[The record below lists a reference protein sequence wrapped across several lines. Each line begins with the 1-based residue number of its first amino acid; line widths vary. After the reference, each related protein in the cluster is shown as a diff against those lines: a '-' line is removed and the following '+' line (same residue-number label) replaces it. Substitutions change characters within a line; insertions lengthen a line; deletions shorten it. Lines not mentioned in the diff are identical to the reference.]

1 MFQLIISG
9 SLCFLVFWG
18 KGYVYSRT
26 RVIEVFSQVA
36 LPTLESIHPSIHPYI
51 HRGRGDVDAKLEG
64 LGKLAESGDAAQDVG
79 GTVGLTSYT
88 PRSLT

>member
-1 MFQLIISG
+1 MF
-9 SLCFLVFWG
+9 
-18 KGYVYSRT
+18 
-26 RVIEVFSQVA
+26 FSQVA
-36 LPTLESIHPSIHPYI
+36 LPTLESIHPYIHPYI